1 MISDENLEALYQ
13 KLWDMNG
20 KLMAEGF
27 HPLEIAGI
35 LTAQALSIYKTVL
48 PDDEFELIVDNISE
62 SRNRVQKLDTDFT
75 LQ

>member
-1 MISDENLEALYQ
+1 MIADENLEALYQ
-13 KLWDMNG
+13 KFWDMNN

-48 PDDEFELIVDNISE
+48 SEDEFDSMVNNILE
-62 SRNRVQKLDTDFT
+62 SKDRVQKLNNDFT
-75 LQ
+75 IQ